1 MLAFFLL
8 SYNVIMSMFLKT
20 SRYFFICFLPATSL
34 FANTTIDASLKILY
48 FDYEEFDLS
57 GATFNK
63 ETGYIPGFSIAAS
76 KKLSNFT
83 NTLSF
88 ESYDGQ
94 VDYDGQTQSGTPHI
108 TNTDETLNRIFY
120 RLGWSPENNEH
131 SIYGKIAWQR
141 WDRNIL
147 PANNVS
153 GLFEQY
159 EWWAFEVGF
168 LATLFEKNSN
178 HWLFEFGIS
187 KISNGTIEIDLTD
200 HGFGQPKLELGD
212 GHGFTAAL
220 IYQHMI
226 TDSNSISL
234 SLRHQ
239 RWTFGRSNT
248 ESISDSPPREIT
260 EPRSESNHSIISIN
274 YGHYF

>member
-1 MLAFFLL
+1 MPYYFRVFFFSCACCTYTESLLAEI
-8 SYNVIMSMFLKT
+8 N
-20 SRYFFICFLPATSL
+20 
-34 FANTTIDASLKILY
+34 IDASIRTLY
-48 FDYEEFDLS
+48 FNYEEFDQS
-57 GATFNK
+57 GASFNK
-63 ETGYIPGFSIAAS
+63 ETGFIPGFSIAAS
-76 KKLSNFT
+76 KKQNNFT

-94 VDYDGQTQSGTPHI
+94 VDYDGQTQLGTPHI
-108 TNTDETLNRIFY
+108 TNTDETLNRVFY
-120 RLGWSPENNEH
+120 KLSWSPENNAH
-131 SIYGKIAWQR
+131 FIYGKIAWQQ
-141 WDRNIL
+141 WDRDIL

-159 EWWAFEVGF
+159 EWRAIEVGF
-168 LATLFEKNSN
+168 LATLFEKNAN
-178 HWLFEFGIS
+178 QWLFEFGIS

-200 HGFGQPKLELGD
+200 QGFGQPKLELGD

-234 SLRHQ
+234 SARHQ

-248 ESISDSPPREIT
+248 ESISNGFTTIEIT
-260 EPRSESNHSIISIN
+260 EPRSESNHSILSIS
-274 YGHYF
+274 YSHYF